1 MSDDF
6 KKKNLCF
13 FFLFGGG
20 GCKFVAFVHLYRRDI
35 LTLVLQLEGSKRWS
49 PEV

>member
-1 MSDDF
+1 MSADF
-6 KKKNLCF
+6 KKKKIFVF
-13 FFLFGGG
+13 FVLFWG